1 MRVVQIENTFYN
13 IWTGLTQLKGY
24 LEMVNIVVVMGC
36 LHMLGLQ
43 GYKNPQCS
51 IVDAKNEVYPSVR
64 QMAFQISDA
73 KLHK

>member
-1 MRVVQIENTFYN
+1 MQIEKKFNN
-13 IWTGLTQLKGY
+13 IWTDLTQLKGY
-24 LEMVNIVVVMGC
+24 LELVNIVVVMGC
-36 LHMLGLQ
+36 LHVLGSQ

-51 IVDAKNEVYPSVR
+51 IVDTKNEVYPSVR